1 MPAQLVVRGSPLD
14 RSIRWVKPE
23 LIAEVQFTD
32 WTSVGGVRQATYL
45 GLREDKLARQVVR
58 EPPDPAGTQQSSPP
72 ASTEAVRLTHPTRE
86 LWPGITKQ
94 DLAEYWRSVADAA
107 VPELTH
113 RPLAIVRCPS
123 GIEGERFFQK
133 HGHGRMPLQ
142 IREGRA
148 DRQPYLAIDGLE
160 GLLALTQMD
169 AIELHPWGASETD
182 PLHPDRLVFDLDPG
196 DGVELAE
203 VVRAAR
209 DVHTRLESL
218 GLQSFCRTTGGKGL
232 HVVVPI
238 LPEVGWDEVRDFCK
252 SFAETLSKEQ
262 PERFL
267 STVRKADRKGRIL
280 LDWLRNG
287 AGATAIASYC
297 PRARPGATVATPVTW
312 REVNARLNPRA
323 FTLQSVPQ
331 RLKRLRKDPWEG
343 FSASRQHLPP
353 LSQPR
358 PSRLRRK

>member
-1 MPAQLVVRGSPLD
+1 
-14 RSIRWVKPE
+14 
-23 LIAEVQFTD
+23 
-32 WTSVGGVRQATYL
+32 
-45 GLREDKLARQVVR
+45 
-58 EPPDPAGTQQSSPP
+58 
-72 ASTEAVRLTHPTRE
+72 
-86 LWPGITKQ
+86 
-94 DLAEYWRSVADAA
+94 
-107 VPELTH
+107 
-113 RPLAIVRCPS
+113 
-123 GIEGERFFQK
+123 
-133 HGHGRMPLQ
+133 MPLQ

-196 DGVELAE
+196 EGVELAE

-209 DVHTRLESL
+209 DVRTRLESL